1 MQTRSLLAAAALAA
15 LSLSVSAQN
24 LKPGLWEVT
33 SKTSGNPQMEQ
44 AMAEMQKQMAS
55 MPPAQRKQMEE
66 AMARQGVKMGA
77 ASGGGMAMQMC
88 MTKEMAEGTPAQMD
102 PKSDCRITS
111 QSRSGNT
118 TKMAYT
124 CANPPSSG
132 EGTFTS
138 NGPEA
143 YTSKMVTR
151 TTHQGKTETLTME
164 GSGKWLK
171 ADCGNI
177 KPMQPP
183 KK

>member
-1 MQTRSLLAAAALAA
+1 MQTRSLLAAAVLAA
-15 LSLSVSAQN
+15 LSLSAAAQS

-33 SKTSGNPQMEQ
+33 NKTSGNPQMEQ
-44 AMAEMQKQMAS
+44 AMAEMQKQLAS

-66 AMARQGVKMGA
+66 AMAKQGMKMTAGA
-77 ASGGGMAMQMC
+77 GGMAMQIC
-88 MTKEMAEGTPAQMD
+88 MTKEMAEGTPVQMD
-102 PKSDCRITS
+102 PKSDCKVTS

-118 TKMAYT
+118 TKMAYA
-124 CANPPSSG
+124 CSNPPSSG

-143 YTSKMVTR
+143 YTSRMVTK
-151 TTHQGKTETLTME
+151 TTHQGKAETLTME

>member
-15 LSLSVSAQN
+15 LSMSVSAQS

-33 SKTSGNPQMEQ
+33 NKTSGNPQMEQ

-66 AMARQGVKMGA
+66 AMARQGIKMTPSA
-77 ASGGGMAMQMC
+77 GGMAMQMC
-88 MTKEMAEGTPAQMD
+88 MTKEMAEGTPMQMD
-102 PKSDCRITS
+102 PRSDCKVTS

-118 TKMAYT
+118 TKMAYACT
-124 CANPPSSG
+124 NPPSSG

-138 NGPEA
+138 MGPEA

-151 TTHQGKTETLTME
+151 TMHQGKTETLTME